1 VSLDLVLGRIMDA
14 LPPMD
19 GSEMLYFMRSP
30 VHGNRLLR
38 RLGEQLAGELFI
50 QGLMDPELGIDQ
62 DDLGDAIAAARPREI
77 SEALWRSLCMD
88 EAAMQRF
95 HRAYARRYLTDVL
108 ARIPAPAGQR
118 AA

>member
-1 VSLDLVLGRIMDA
+1 MNLDLVLGRIMEA

-30 VHGNRLLR
+30 IHGNRLLR

-50 QGLMDPELGIDQ
+50 QGLMDPALGLDQDELGH
-62 DDLGDAIAAARPREI
+62 AIASVQAREI
-77 SEALWRSLCMD
+77 SDPMWRSLCMD

-95 HRAYARRYLTDVL
+95 HRAYARRYLADVL
-108 ARIPAPAGQR
+108 ARIPASAGQR